1 MKLGIFT
8 YVDGTNDTAW
18 PSSEAQKYIG
28 EYTYQAARMG
38 DCTLT
43 ATLKSMDCLDSL
55 FTLKEYVTYE
65 GERFYITKRPQA
77 KKDNSSLT
85 YTYDL
90 TFVPERDVLK
100 STYMMDVPDDIDS
113 PTSGIFYTMTRDIL
127 FAGDINELA
136 KKINYSIKYSGW
148 GEYDYTTHTGTG
160 WYVVVDSGITSDTAE
175 VSLSSATIMDAVKKS
190 FEIFEIPY
198 YFSGTVI
205 HFGNAENTIAMDLGY
220 GLGNGLVSVT
230 KSPTGDG
237 IVTSATGTGS
247 SENISFYYPNHDA
260 GGTALVDHISPNL
273 VGHVMDINCNM
284 IKRYAPVGEA
294 LTYKFSSISSKQ
306 EVDQSLYAIKYTV
319 RDYIETDTG
328 YDKVWKDCNE
338 PDYNVIKTYSG
349 RTDHDQTITNV
360 TYRLIDATSL
370 IDDTLLVNSTYW
382 FAIAD
387 DWILQEIGE
396 IRDRRLRV
404 FIADS
409 LTEEDLMEDVIDT
422 SGLTEMETPLNVN
435 IGGLGVGDHK
445 FLFELSASIFIPEYQ
460 IAYEDENLGIVY
472 YEYHDFRFKFWN
484 RMHIKYYGVVHSGTF
499 SVSYNGNTQYV
510 TYPKSG
516 IIFDDMTQI
525 PDSDEENDISII
537 RISGFKWIMPQK
549 TLMPPLYSRG
559 DSATHLAAGRQVF
572 YDAINNKYPIPDS
585 SPVTYYTFQNEE
597 ESPRKHYE
605 SVKDYD
611 DIKPSIKGMTNA
623 DDARIDIP
631 VSFAYDDD
639 DDDSYTETESGEKT
653 YNHPYFYMKLH
664 KTDGDYAFNLFNQAI
679 EDSTAKV
686 HLTSGTCGACEFEI
700 MVAKIESGNH
710 YIFKNPTQVVY
721 DTATQTWNLASGN
734 YNTKV
739 ISGRYQSVQQ
749 DTRNNEVWITLKKD
763 LDTFGTMMPSADWN
777 YKPSVNDTFVITGIR
792 MPQSYIDYAEDVL
805 YENIIKDMHD
815 NNVEHFTYDL
825 SLSRIFYQQNIAT
838 LSALSENSLVSL
850 VYNGI
855 TLSGLY
861 VSNYSYKTD
870 GNCIPQIDLTL
881 TESATMRS
889 HKWKSI
895 WVTYGGGGSNNT
907 STGGKSVVASNM
919 VECTQD
925 EYMRMIPDKGTEYFI
940 RDTGMIIKNGLSYAG
955 LKYADVKFENPF
967 NTLYLYDCAGGVVK
981 HKSLTSIGNYSFH
994 INSDITFTQSVS
1006 TEIVGGVK
1014 VEQDGTY
1021 LVMFSVVMYSNPYT
1035 PESSCDIEV
1044 SFGQEKTPP
1053 NITSR
1058 TSLDPLSYCTV
1069 SGCSTV
1075 GLSKGSTYKLFG
1087 HSAGG
1092 RVIAKATGV
1101 QYHGKST
1108 SLILVRLS

>member
-100 STYMMDVPDDIDS
+100 STYMMDVPDDIDN

-160 WYVVVDSGITSDTAE
+160 WYVIVDSGITSDTAE

-260 GGTALVDHISPNL
+260 GGTAVVTHASSNL
-273 VGHVMDINCNM
+273 VGHIMDINASVVKGLQM
-284 IKRYAPVGEA
+284 STGELTMRFYNRSSLNKTNFA
-294 LTYKFSSISSKQ
+294 NYGITYKIRENKTVGGVTTNVWSDCSEDEYTYIS
-306 EVDQSLYAIKYTV
+306 
-319 RDYIETDTG
+319 G
-328 YDKVWKDCNE
+328 
-338 PDYNVIKTYSG
+338 TYSG
-349 RTDHDQTITNV
+349 DTEVGTTISDT
-360 TYRLIDATSL
+360 TYRIIDASMLIDS
-370 IDDTLLVNSTYW
+370 TLRLNTAFRVT
-382 FAIAD
+382 IAN
-387 DWILQEIGE
+387 DWVIQEIGAFRTKTMT
-396 IRDRRLRV
+396 IFV
-404 FIADS
+404 ADT
-409 LTEEDLMEDVIDT
+409 LTDEQLAADTIDT
-422 SGLTEMETPLNVN
+422 SSLTYVTAPSGFDM
-435 IGGLGVGDHK
+435 GGHK
-445 FLFELSASIFIPEYQ
+445 YLVVISSTLHIPEYLEE
-460 IAYEDENLGIVY
+460 YEDNGGGIQY
-472 YEYHDFRFKFWN
+472 RPYGYNFNIRTWMQTEYLATEYKGHFT
-484 RMHIKYYGVVHSGTF
+484 MSQ
-499 SVSYNGNTQYV
+499 NGQWRGV
-510 TYPKSG
+510 TYEKSG
-516 IIFDDMTQI
+516 IVFDDYTAI
-525 PDSDEENDISII
+525 ANFNEASDISII
-537 RISGFKWIMPQK
+537 KIDGFTWIMPQDK
-549 TLMPPLYSRG
+549 LMPPMYTRG
-559 DSATHLAAGRQVF
+559 DGTLQIAAGRRVF

-597 ESPRKHYE
+597 EFPRKHYE

-907 STGGKSVVASNM
+907 STSGKSVVASNM

-1035 PESSCDIEV
+1035 TKSSCDIEV
-1044 SFGQEKTPP
+1044 SFGQEKTP

-1058 TSLDPLSYCTV
+1058 ASLDPLSYCTV

-1087 HSAGG
+1087 YSAGG

-1101 QYHGKST
+1101 KYYGKST